1 MRNNMNSKYADRLD
15 AMKAGATT
23 EKEIEAAI
31 AKKKEMEYIARFT
44 DFLQTGEIV
53 NALKEGSD
61 GSGGY
66 LVPKEYDKRLVEAL
80 KEENLLRKLG
90 TVVNTEH
97 DMLFTRQE
105 KGVVGAWAAEGESYT
120 FGEMTFGQIELEAHK
135 LMVGVRITDE
145 LLSDAGFD
153 VEDYTIRVFAE
164 AIGEKEEEAFFTGQ
178 GEHIPTG
185 LIYQAPNAVVTE
197 NTGTITSDDMVQLI
211 YSVPKPYRENAV
223 WVMSEDAVCKLRQL
237 KIYNGRRAWTE
248 SETEGEPSKFLGYK
262 VYSTKCLDE
271 VVTGSIPVLFGDFSY
286 FWIGDRGKRVVRR
299 LNERFADQGQIGY
312 MATQRV
318 DAKLMQPKA
327 VKSLEV
333 K

>member
-1 MRNNMNSKYADRLD
+1 MRNNMNKNSKYTDRLD

-31 AKKKEMEYIARFT
+31 TKKKEVEYTARFT

-66 LVPKEYDKRLVEAL
+66 LVPKEYDKRVVETL

-90 TVVNTEH
+90 TVVNTER
-97 DMLFTRQE
+97 DMLFPTLE
-105 KGVVGAWAAEGESYT
+105 EGVQGVWVPEGETYS
-120 FGEMTFGQIELEAHK
+120 FGEMKYGQIEIEAHK

-153 VEDYTIRVFAE
+153 IEDYTIRVFAE

-185 LIYQAPNAVVTE
+185 LMYCVNNIVV
-197 NTGTITSDDMVQLI
+197 S
-211 YSVPKPYRENAV
+211 
-223 WVMSEDAVCKLRQL
+223 
-237 KIYNGRRAWTE
+237 
-248 SETEGEPSKFLGYK
+248 
-262 VYSTKCLDE
+262 
-271 VVTGSIPVLFGDFSY
+271 
-286 FWIGDRGKRVVRR
+286 
-299 LNERFADQGQIGY
+299 
-312 MATQRV
+312 
-318 DAKLMQPKA
+318 
-327 VKSLEV
+327 
-333 K
+333 